1 MGIGG
6 FVVVVLAVSASVPL
20 AMIFG
25 RPLVMGKNGYSLS
38 KVQLLLWTAVVAIS
52 YLLYLWKLQ
61 SQESPN
67 FSIAASDNLL
77 LLLGFS
83 AGSFVTAAGIRGYQD
98 QKAASGLRSAVGA
111 RRWRTLVCDYSGNLD
126 LSKIQMLVWTVVA
139 LSAYIVQ
146 LIHALPR
153 MDYLHPALPDVSGML
168 VALMGISQ
176 ATYLGR
182 KALSE
187 SGGASACPTAGG
199 SPSAASASALPPS
212 AAPPSAS
219 PSTTP

>member
-1 MGIGG
+1 
-6 FVVVVLAVSASVPL
+6 
-20 AMIFG
+20 
-25 RPLVMGKNGYSLS
+25 
-38 KVQLLLWTAVVAIS
+38 
-52 YLLYLWKLQ
+52 LLYLWKLQ

-67 FSIAASDNLL
+67 FTIAASDNLL

-83 AGSFVTAAGIRGYQD
+83 AGSFVTATGIRGYQH
-98 QKAASGLRSAVGA
+98 QKTASGLRSAVEPEK
-111 RRWRTLVCDYSGNLD
+111 WRTLVCDYSGNLD

-139 LSAYIVQ
+139 LSAYVVQ
-146 LIHALPR
+146 LVHALPR

-176 ATYLGR
+176 AAYLGR
-182 KALSE
+182 KALPE
-187 SGGASACPTAGG
+187 SGGG
-199 SPSAASASALPPS
+199 STGTPPAPPPS